1 MKNCVRK
8 CVHKSGDRSR
18 SFMANVSCMKINILL
33 LIISTGAYAL
43 AFQFASF
50 LFAQYMVHFN
60 GPVLPIVALE
70 QTIIPFI
77 FGYYVYKYLN
87 ISGALSP
94 LLVLLMPV
102 TVILVAT
109 VIDIIKGEN
118 VTIYEH
124 TTAYLVIA
132 STQFIFITI
141 GAYVQF
147 WNKQKAYS

>member
-1 MKNCVRK
+1 MKK
-8 CVHKSGDRSR
+8 
-18 SFMANVSCMKINILL
+18 NILL
-33 LIISTGAYAL
+33 LIISVGAYAL
-43 AFQFASF
+43 AFQFASL
-50 LFAQYMVHFN
+50 LFAKYMIHIN
-60 GPVLPIVALE
+60 GPVLPIVVLE

-94 LLVLLMPV
+94 LLVLLIPI
-102 TVILVAT
+102 TVILVTT
-109 VIDIIKGEN
+109 VIDIIQGKN

-132 STQFIFITI
+132 STQLVFITI

-147 WNKQKAYS
+147 WNKQKTYS